1 VVAQHQI
8 LPSWK
13 ELFQM
18 LGTFTFVTFAWIF
31 FRADTLTDAAL
42 YLQTLCTK
50 WNSNGGIQGA
60 SVLAWGALL
69 LLLDWYL
76 RHNERMLRVP
86 AHRILRNGIY
96 FVFALSVLLKLGSHQ
111 SFIYFQF

>member
-1 VVAQHQI
+1 
-8 LPSWK
+8 
-13 ELFQM
+13 M

-42 YLQTLCTK
+42 YLQTLFTK